1 MTMTKEEINATFT
14 NIMKNIETLSL
25 ELGNDI
31 SISYSAGHKST
42 NIFLHDP
49 NDATVTSH
57 IYVMDDDKEA
67 FSDEPG
73 MLVSTFSLDY
83 CIERE
88 RRMDEMFKSLEEHA
102 NA

>member
-1 MTMTKEEINATFT
+1 MTKEEINATFT

-31 SISYSAGHKST
+31 SINYSAGYKST

-49 NDATVTSH
+49 KDATVTAH
-57 IYVMDDDKEA
+57 VTVMDDDKEA

-88 RRMDEMFKSLEEHA
+88 RRRDEMLKRIEDMA